1 MSDYVYDWELPA
13 DMANYRFD
21 LDVDLD
27 QSSGTIDPELLSLH
41 APNGDQD
48 LDPAAHG
55 LRPSDAGQSG

>member
-13 DMANYRFD
+13 DMAGYRFD

-27 QSSGTIDPELLSLH
+27 QFIDPALLSLH

>member
-27 QSSGTIDPELLSLH
+27 QSSGTIDPELLSL
-41 APNGDQD
+41 
-48 LDPAAHG
+48 
-55 LRPSDAGQSG
+55 RPSDAGQSG